1 MQRAELGQPPGTP
14 CKHVAACLVGTVELL
29 QATRVPVD
37 ELWTESC
44 GYNRSLRGVS
54 WMIITAV
61 LPQRASEGGLE
72 ARNID
77 EKQEAFDK
85 ALSVSDHVEEAQQQ
99 LERAGDGRRR
109 TTLAAFGCVS
119 SRVSKEA
126 CRGQL

>member
-61 LPQRASEGGLE
+61 LPQRASEAVKTSSLFGQP
-72 ARNID
+72 D
-77 EKQEAFDK
+77 
-85 ALSVSDHVEEAQQQ
+85 VE
-99 LERAGDGRRR
+99 
-109 TTLAAFGCVS
+109 VP
-119 SRVSKEA
+119 V
-126 CRGQL
+126 